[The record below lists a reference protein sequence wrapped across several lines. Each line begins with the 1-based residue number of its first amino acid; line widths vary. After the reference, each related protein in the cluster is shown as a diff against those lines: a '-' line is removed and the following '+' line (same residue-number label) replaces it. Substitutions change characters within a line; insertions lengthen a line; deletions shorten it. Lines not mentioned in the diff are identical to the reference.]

1 MEWSSPP
8 PPPPAGRPHEF
19 SHRLREFRRKNSAHS
34 PSPPPSPAP
43 SAALM
48 AAWSALG
55 ASLREDEL
63 ARGGRV
69 AFCLG
74 EPPMMNV
81 LPKTTVR

>member
-8 PPPPAGRPHEF
+8 PPPSAGRPREF
-19 SHRLREFRRKNSAHS
+19 SQRLREFRRKNSAHS
-34 PSPPPSPAP
+34 PSPPPS
-43 SAALM
+43 AALM
-48 AAWSALG
+48 AAWWSALG